1 MFTQNKAL
9 RASSGLEDF
18 GIVLNV
24 FNHPPTPVFKLLH
37 AFKPLSSFSPLGQ
50 NCRSLFRRD
59 FGSALTSFAV
69 LELFHKNKPLTT
81 LRCRSL
87 LFLLLR
93 DSVRCAHRLE
103 IAFGSLRRLRFRGL
117 TAGHPASLRTPFAF
131 SGFASLTLRNFAPPY
146 VKSLPR
152 ERRSGESVR
161 CNTETIDVRKT

>member
-1 MFTQNKAL
+1 MSL
-9 RASSGLEDF
+9 SSAYFFLF
-18 GIVLNV
+18 WFVCSFCV
-24 FNHPPTPVFKLLH
+24 FNLLH

-93 DSVRCAHRLE
+93 DFVRCAHFIRCLG
-103 IAFGSLRRLRFRGL
+103 IVPQKQAAHYTALSFAFVFATSGLRSLRS
-117 TAGHPASLRTPFAF
+117 H
-131 SGFASLTLRNFAPPY
+131 PPY
-146 VKSLPR
+146 TIPLRPTQIRFSPKKEKMNKKNFLT
-152 ERRSGESVR
+152 SVFQSKQ
-161 CNTETIDVRKT
+161 RKKYFIF